1 MSETVFKPRIRSKEF
16 HFPLAVRWKA
26 GRKVTVEI
34 EGKAPLDV
42 VPPPEFSGVEPDVWS
57 PEDLFVASCA
67 SCLAVTFTGIAK
79 RHQLAFSELEIRGDG
94 VAGQRHGGRFGFT
107 RVELQFRLEV
117 GPDDV
122 AEAERLARLAEET
135 CLVSASFALPVGVSL
150 CVRSTDSG
158 RAFEAA

>member
-16 HFPLAVRWKA
+16 HFPLAVRWSA

-42 VPPPEFSGVEPDVWS
+42 VPPPEFSGVESDVWS

-79 RHQLAFSELEIRGDG
+79 RHQLAFSKLEIRGDG
-94 VAGQRHGGRFGFT
+94 VAGQRHDGRFGFT

-117 GPDDV
+117 GPDDI

-135 CLVSASFALPVGVSL
+135 CLVSASFALPVGVLL
-150 CVRSTDSG
+150 CVRSSDTG
-158 RAFEAA
+158 RASEAA

>member
-16 HFPLAVRWKA
+16 HFPLAVRWSA

-42 VPPPEFSGVEPDVWS
+42 VPPPEFGGVEPDVWS

-79 RHQLAFSELEIRGDG
+79 RHQLAFSKLEIRGDG
-94 VAGQRHGGRFGFT
+94 VAGQRHDGRFGFT

-117 GPDDV
+117 GPDDI

-135 CLVSASFALPVGVSL
+135 CLVSASFALPVGVLL
-150 CVRSTDSG
+150 CVRSSDTG
-158 RAFEAA
+158 RASEAA

>member
-1 MSETVFKPRIRSKEF
+1 MSETVFKPRIHSKEF

-42 VPPPEFSGVEPDVWS
+42 VPPPEFSGGQPDVWS

-94 VAGQRHGGRFGFT
+94 VAGQRHDGRFGFT

-122 AEAERLARLAEET
+122 AEAERLARLAEAT
-135 CLVSASFALPVGVSL
+135 CLVSASFALPVGVSV
-150 CVRSTDSG
+150 CVRSTDSR
-158 RAFEAA
+158 RAVKAA